1 MAAMPSSFVF
11 AQVPS
16 TAAENAFEFHRNFA
30 SKDPHVHPR
39 IESEIAEFARSG
51 HLFGVRRKN
60 TNEFVGLCYVVQDSA
75 EIDWQ
80 LGGLTVTIQKQG
92 IGELL
97 VRFALAHTL
106 VYGVLLQEGK
116 WVQKIIAYVR
126 NDNIAPRRLLT
137 SLGFEHS
144 ATDVFSQEQAP
155 AWMERNRER
164 GNIVFD
170 KFMFT
175 LDGLRQLAT
184 WFSESFDGTLYPSG
198 AEAQIDL
205 AGHNRID
212 HLTKA
217 LRHLAGGLD
226 S

>member
-39 IESEIAEFARSG
+39 IESEIAEFALSG
-51 HLFGVRRKN
+51 HLFGVRRKK

-126 NDNIAPRRLLT
+126 NDNNAPRRLLT

-144 ATDVFSQEQAP
+144 ATDVFSQVQAP

-170 KFMFT
+170 EFMFT

-184 WFSESFDGTLYPSG
+184 WFSESFVGTLYPSG

>member
-1 MAAMPSSFVF
+1 MSALPNSFVF

-39 IESEIAEFARSG
+39 KESELDEFAQSG

-60 TNEFVGLCYVVQDSA
+60 TNEFVGLCYVVHDSA
-75 EIDWQ
+75 ERDWQ

-97 VRFALAHTL
+97 VRFALAHTI

-116 WVQKIIAYVR
+116 WVQKIMAYVR
-126 NDNIAPRRLLT
+126 NDNNAPRRLLT

-144 ATDVFSQEQAP
+144 GTDVFSYEDAP
-155 AWMERNRER
+155 AWMERNHAR
-164 GNIVFD
+164 GNIIFD
-170 KFMFT
+170 EFTFT
-175 LDGLRQLAT
+175 LDGLGQLAA
-184 WFSESFDGTLYPSG
+184 WFSERFDGTLHPSG
-198 AEAQIDL
+198 AEVQIDL
-205 AGHNRID
+205 VGHNRIE

-217 LRHLAGGLD
+217 LWHLAGELD

>member
-1 MAAMPSSFVF
+1 MAALPNSFVF

-16 TAAENAFEFHRNFA
+16 TAADDAFEFHRNIA
-30 SKDPHVHPR
+30 RKDLHIHPR
-39 IESEIAEFARSG
+39 IESEIEEFAQSG
-51 HLFGVRRKN
+51 HLFGVHRKN
-60 TNEFVGLCYVVQDSA
+60 TNEFVGLCYVVQASA
-75 EIDWQ
+75 ESDWQ
-80 LGGLTVTIQKQG
+80 LGGLTVTVQKQG

-97 VRFALAHTL
+97 VRVALAHTI
-106 VYGVLLQEGK
+106 VYGVLLQEGN
-116 WVQKIIAYVR
+116 WAQKILAYVR
-126 NDNIAPRRLLT
+126 NDNSAPRRLLR

-144 ATDVFSQEQAP
+144 GTDVISHEDAP

-170 KFMFT
+170 EFAFT

-184 WFSESFDGTLYPSG
+184 WFDERFDGTLHPSG

-205 AGHNRID
+205 VGHNRIE

-217 LRHLAGGLD
+217 LRHLAGELG

>member
-1 MAAMPSSFVF
+1 MAALPSSFVF

-16 TAAENAFEFHRNFA
+16 TAAESAFEFHRNFA
-30 SKDPHVHPR
+30 SKDPHIHPR
-39 IESEIAEFARSG
+39 IESEIAEFAQSG

-60 TNEFVGLCYVVQDSA
+60 SNEFVGLCYVVQDSA
-75 EIDWQ
+75 ESNWQ
-80 LGGLTVTIQKQG
+80 LGGLTVTIQKEG

-97 VRFALAHTL
+97 VRFALAHTI

-116 WVQKIIAYVR
+116 WVQKIMAYVR
-126 NDNIAPRRLLT
+126 NDNHAPRRLLT

-144 ATDVFSQEQAP
+144 GTDVFSREDAP
-155 AWMERNRER
+155 AWMERNHER

-170 KFMFT
+170 EFTFT
-175 LDGLRQLAT
+175 LDGLRHLAA
-184 WFSESFDGTLYPSG
+184 WFSESFDGALHPSG

-205 AGHNRID
+205 AGHNRTE

-217 LRHLAGGLD
+217 LRHLAGELD
-226 S
+226 A

>member
-1 MAAMPSSFVF
+1 MTAVPNSFVF

-30 SKDPHVHPR
+30 SKDSHIHPR
-39 IESEIAEFARSG
+39 IESEIVEFAQSG

-60 TNEFVGLCYVVQDSA
+60 TNEFVGLCYVVQASDES
-75 EIDWQ
+75 DWQ
-80 LGGLTVTIQKQG
+80 LGGVTVTVQKQG

-97 VRFALAHTL
+97 VRFALAHTI

-116 WVQKIIAYVR
+116 WVQKIFASVR
-126 NDNIAPRRLLT
+126 TDNYAPRRLLT

-144 ATDVFSQEQAP
+144 GTDVYSYEDAP

-170 KFMFT
+170 VFTFT
-175 LDGLRQLAT
+175 LDGLRHLAT
-184 WFSESFDGTLYPSG
+184 WFSERFDGTLHPSG

-205 AGHNRID
+205 VGHNRIE

-217 LRHLAGGLD
+217 LRHLAGELD

>member
-16 TAAENAFEFHRNFA
+16 TAAEDAFEFHRNFA

-39 IESEIAEFARSG
+39 IESEIEQFAQSG
-51 HLFGVRRKN
+51 HLFGVLLKN
-60 TNEFVGLCYVVQDSA
+60 TNEFVDLCYVVQDSA
-75 EIDWQ
+75 DSNWQ
-80 LGGLTVTIQKQG
+80 LGGLTVSIQKQG

-97 VRFALAHTL
+97 VRFALAHTI
-106 VYGVLLQEGK
+106 VYGVLLQEGE

-126 NDNIAPRRLLT
+126 NDNNAPRRLLR
-137 SLGFEHS
+137 SLGFGHS
-144 ATDVFSQEQAP
+144 GTDVFSYDCAP
-155 AWMERNRER
+155 AWMERNREL

-170 KFMFT
+170 EYTFT
-175 LDGLRQLAT
+175 HDGLRKLAT
-184 WFSESFDGTLYPSG
+184 WFGERFDGRLHPSG

-205 AGHNRID
+205 AGHNRIE

-217 LRHLAGGLD
+217 LRQLVGELD

>member
-1 MAAMPSSFVF
+1 MVAPSNSFVF

-16 TAAENAFEFHRNFA
+16 TGAEKAFEFHRTFA
-30 SKDPHVHPR
+30 SKDPHIHPR
-39 IESEIAEFARSG
+39 IESELIEFAQSG

-75 EIDWQ
+75 ESDLQ

-97 VRFALAHTL
+97 VRFALAHTI

-126 NDNIAPRRLLT
+126 NDNNAPRRLLT

-170 KFMFT
+170 EFMFT

>member
-1 MAAMPSSFVF
+1 MTALPNSFVF

-30 SKDPHVHPR
+30 SKDPHIHPR
-39 IESEIAEFARSG
+39 VESEIIELAQSG

-75 EIDWQ
+75 QSDWQ
-80 LGGLTVTIQKQG
+80 LGGLTVTIQKLG

-97 VRFALAHTL
+97 VRFALAHTI
-106 VYGVLLQEGK
+106 VYGTLLQEGT
-116 WVQKIIAYVR
+116 WVQKIIADVR
-126 NDNIAPRRLLT
+126 KDNNAPRRLLR

-144 ATDVFSQEQAP
+144 GTDVFSHENAP

-170 KFMFT
+170 EFTFT

-184 WFSESFDGTLYPSG
+184 WFNERFDGRLHPSG
-198 AEAQIDL
+198 AEAQINL
-205 AGHNRID
+205 AGHNRIE

-217 LRHLAGGLD
+217 LRQLAGGLD

>member
-16 TAAENAFEFHRNFA
+16 TAAENAFEFHRTFA

-126 NDNIAPRRLLT
+126 NDNIAPLRLLT

-170 KFMFT
+170 EFMFT

>member
-1 MAAMPSSFVF
+1 MAALPNSFVF

-16 TAAENAFEFHRNFA
+16 TAAEDAFEFHRNIA
-30 SKDPHVHPR
+30 RKDIHIHPR
-39 IESEIAEFARSG
+39 IESEIDDFAQSG

-75 EIDWQ
+75 ESDWQ
-80 LGGLTVTIQKQG
+80 LGGLTVTVQKQG

-97 VRFALAHTL
+97 VRFALAHTI
-106 VYGVLLQEGK
+106 VYGVLLQEGN
-116 WVQKIIAYVR
+116 WAQKILAYVR
-126 NDNIAPRRLLT
+126 NDNSAPRRLLR

-144 ATDVFSQEQAP
+144 GTDVISYEDAP

-170 KFMFT
+170 EFAFT

-184 WFSESFDGTLYPSG
+184 WFDERFDGTLHPSG

-205 AGHNRID
+205 VGHNRIE

-217 LRHLAGGLD
+217 LRHLAGELG

>member
-1 MAAMPSSFVF
+1 MTALPISFVF

-30 SKDPHVHPR
+30 SKDLHIHPR
-39 IESEIAEFARSG
+39 IESEIDEFAQSG

-75 EIDWQ
+75 EGDWQ
-80 LGGLTVTIQKQG
+80 LGGLTVTIQKEG

-97 VRFALAHTL
+97 VRFALAHTI

-116 WVQKIIAYVR
+116 WVQKIMAYVR
-126 NDNIAPRRLLT
+126 NDNDAPRRLLT
-137 SLGFEHS
+137 DLGFKHS
-144 ATDVFSQEQAP
+144 GSDVFSHEDAP
-155 AWMERNRER
+155 AWMERNHAR

-170 KFMFT
+170 EFTFT

-184 WFSESFDGTLYPSG
+184 WFSERFDGTLDPSG
-198 AEAQIDL
+198 AEAKIDL
-205 AGHNRID
+205 AGHSRIEN
-212 HLTKA
+212 LTKA
-217 LRHLAGGLD
+217 LRHLAGELD

>member
-39 IESEIAEFARSG
+39 IESEIAKFAQSG

-60 TNEFVGLCYVVQDSA
+60 TNEFFGLCYVVQDSA

-106 VYGVLLQEGK
+106 VYGILLQEGK

-126 NDNIAPRRLLT
+126 NDNNAPRRPLT

-144 ATDVFSQEQAP
+144 ATDVFSDEEAP
-155 AWMERNRER
+155 VWMERNRER
-164 GNIVFD
+164 GNIIFD
-170 KFMFT
+170 EYMFT

-184 WFSESFDGTLYPSG
+184 WFSERFDGTLHPSG

-217 LRHLAGGLD
+217 LRRLAGGFD

>member
-1 MAAMPSSFVF
+1 MAALPNSFLF

-16 TAAENAFEFHRNFA
+16 TAAEDAFEFHQNFA
-30 SKDPHVHPR
+30 SKDSHIHPR
-39 IESEIAEFARSG
+39 IESEIEQFAQSG

-60 TNEFVGLCYVVQDSA
+60 TNEFVGLCYVVQAPA
-75 EIDWQ
+75 ESNWQ
-80 LGGLTVTIQKQG
+80 LGGLTVTIQKEG

-97 VRFALAHTL
+97 VRFALAHTI

-116 WVQKIIAYVR
+116 WVQKIIAFVR
-126 NDNIAPRRLLT
+126 NDNHAPRRLLT

-144 ATDVFSQEQAP
+144 GTDVFSRLDAP

-170 KFMFT
+170 EFTFT

-184 WFSESFDGTLYPSG
+184 WFSERFDGTLYPSG

-205 AGHNRID
+205 AGHSRIEN
-212 HLTKA
+212 LTKA
-217 LRHLAGGLD
+217 LRHLAGELD

>member
-1 MAAMPSSFVF
+1 VTTLPDSFVF

-16 TAAENAFEFHRNFA
+16 TAAEDAFEFHRNFA
-30 SKDPHVHPR
+30 SKDSHIHPR
-39 IESEIAEFARSG
+39 IEIEIAEFARSG
-51 HLFGVRRKN
+51 HLFGVRRKS

-75 EIDWQ
+75 ESDWQ
-80 LGGLTVTIQKQG
+80 LGGLTVTVQKQG

-97 VRFALAHTL
+97 VRFALAHTI

-116 WVQKIIAYVR
+116 WVQKIMAYVR
-126 NDNIAPRRLLT
+126 DDNNAPRRLLT
-137 SLGFEHS
+137 SRGFEHS
-144 ATDVFSQEQAP
+144 GTEVFSYEDAP
-155 AWMERNRER
+155 AWMERDRER

-170 KFMFT
+170 DFTFT

-184 WFSESFDGTLYPSG
+184 WFSEGFDGTLHPGG
-198 AEAQIDL
+198 AKAQIDL
-205 AGHNRID
+205 AGHNRIE

-217 LRHLAGGLD
+217 LRHLAGELH

>member
-1 MAAMPSSFVF
+1 MTAVPNSFVF

-30 SKDPHVHPR
+30 SKDSHIHPR
-39 IESEIAEFARSG
+39 IESEIVEFAQSG

-60 TNEFVGLCYVVQDSA
+60 TNEFVALCYVVQDSA
-75 EIDWQ
+75 ESDWQ
-80 LGGLTVTIQKQG
+80 LGGVTVTVQKQG
-92 IGELL
+92 IGQLL
-97 VRFALAHTL
+97 VRFALAHTI

-116 WVQKIIAYVR
+116 WVHKIFASVR
-126 NDNIAPRRLLT
+126 TDNHAPRRLLT

-144 ATDVFSQEQAP
+144 GTDVYSYEDAP
-155 AWMERNRER
+155 AWMERNRKR

-170 KFMFT
+170 VFTFT

-184 WFSESFDGTLYPSG
+184 WFDERFDGTLHPGG

-205 AGHNRID
+205 VGHNRIE

-217 LRHLAGGLD
+217 LRQLAGELD

>member
-1 MAAMPSSFVF
+1 MAALPNSFLF

-16 TAAENAFEFHRNFA
+16 TAAEDAFEFHRTFA
-30 SKDPHVHPR
+30 SKDPYVHPR
-39 IESEIAEFARSG
+39 IESEIEQFAQSG

-75 EIDWQ
+75 KSNWQ
-80 LGGLTVTIQKQG
+80 LGGLTVTVQKEG

-97 VRFALAHTL
+97 VRFALAHTI

-116 WVQKIIAYVR
+116 WVQKIMAYVR
-126 NDNIAPRRLLT
+126 NDNYAPRRLLRD
-137 SLGFEHS
+137 LGFGHS
-144 ATDVFSQEQAP
+144 GIDVISHEYAP
-155 AWMERNRER
+155 AWMEQNREV

-170 KFMFT
+170 EYTLT
-175 LDGLRQLAT
+175 LDGVSKLAT
-184 WFSESFDGTLYPSG
+184 WFNERFDGTLHPSG
-198 AEAQIDL
+198 AVAQMDL
-205 AGHNRID
+205 AGHNRIE

-217 LRHLAGGLD
+217 LRHLAGELD

>member
-1 MAAMPSSFVF
+1 MSAVPNSFVF

-30 SKDPHVHPR
+30 SKDLHIHPR
-39 IESEIAEFARSG
+39 IESEIDGFAQSG
-51 HLFGVRRKN
+51 HLFGVRQKN

-75 EIDWQ
+75 ESDWQ
-80 LGGLTVTIQKQG
+80 LGGLTVTVQKQG

-97 VRFALAHTL
+97 VRFALAHTI
-106 VYGVLLQEGK
+106 VYGVLLQEGN
-116 WVQKIIAYVR
+116 WAQKILAYVR
-126 NDNIAPRRLLT
+126 NDNDAPRRLIT

-144 ATDVFSQEQAP
+144 GTDVFSHEDTP
-155 AWMERNRER
+155 AWMERNREP

-170 KFMFT
+170 EYAFT
-175 LDGLRQLAT
+175 LDGLRQLTT
-184 WFSESFDGTLYPSG
+184 WFSESFDGRLHPSG

-205 AGHNRID
+205 AGHNRIE

>member
-1 MAAMPSSFVF
+1 MAAMPNSFVF

-16 TAAENAFEFHRNFA
+16 TAAENAFDFHRNFA

-75 EIDWQ
+75 ESAWQ

-97 VRFALAHTL
+97 VRFALAHTI

-126 NDNIAPRRLLT
+126 NGNNAPRRLLT

-144 ATDVFSQEQAP
+144 ATDVFSQDQAP

-170 KFMFT
+170 EFMFT

-184 WFSESFDGTLYPSG
+184 WFSESFNGALYPSG

-205 AGHNRID
+205 AGHSRIEN
-212 HLTKA
+212 LTKA
-217 LRHLAGGLD
+217 LRHLADELD